1 MLSICF
7 PLFCSYSIF
16 SICNNDNS
24 LNLVFAI
31 LSIFSVFCFHPKL
44 FLWHYFFKIFQG
56 IFRDLPLSSFFFI
69 IKMFFF
75 VLFLCFVSL
84 FCFVLLFFLYTD
96 RVYFNQ
102 HNQPAFLQI
111 DPVKTNDAGE
121 YRCRVD
127 FKKART
133 VNIVIQLKVIGK
145 IFIFFFFEFYF

>member
-75 VLFLCFVSL
+75 VLFLCFVS
-84 FCFVLLFFLYTD
+84 FCCFSCI
-96 RVYFNQ
+96 
-102 HNQPAFLQI
+102 QI
-111 DPVKTNDAGE
+111 EFISINIISLPFYKLIQL
-121 YRCRVD
+121 
-127 FKKART
+127 KQMML
-133 VNIVIQLKVIGK
+133 VNIVVGWILKKHVLLI
-145 IFIFFFFEFYF
+145 